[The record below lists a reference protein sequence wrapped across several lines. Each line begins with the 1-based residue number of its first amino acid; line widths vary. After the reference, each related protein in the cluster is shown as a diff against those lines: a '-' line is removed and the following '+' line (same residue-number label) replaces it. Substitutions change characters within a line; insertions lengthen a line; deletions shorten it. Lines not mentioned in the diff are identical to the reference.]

1 MSGVAAAAG
10 QSRAMQIETVAIA
23 SLSPPPRNTR
33 RHPEAQIT
41 EFCRALLMFGQTRPI
56 VIDEGG
62 QVLAGNGLVEA
73 AKKLEW
79 SEVQAIRMLGLSET
93 DKGKLILSDNKIFQM
108 GVDDY
113 DAIKAVLGSLGDYDV
128 PGFDEELLRGLIG
141 NVDQLT
147 EAFTTNYGRLSPDE
161 IAAAQG
167 RSIPQ
172 GSTQPAP
179 VSSGDGAHA
188 LNGSGTQRIVICPHC
203 KGEFRLDGPT

>member
-1 MSGVAAAAG
+1 ME
-10 QSRAMQIETVAIA
+10 IETVVIA
-23 SLSPPPRNTR
+23 GLRPPPRNTR

-56 VIDEGG
+56 VIDEEG

-79 SEVQAIRMLGLSET
+79 TEVQAIRMRGLSDT
-93 DKGKLILSDNKIFQM
+93 DKAKLILSDNRIFQM

-113 DAIKAVLGSLGDYDV
+113 DAIKSVLGNLGDYDV
-128 PGFDEELLRGLIG
+128 PGFDEDLLKSLIG

-147 EAFTTNYGRLSPDE
+147 ENYTSEYGRLGPDE

-167 RSIPQ
+167 RTIPA
-172 GSTQPAP
+172 GSTQAAPPGANGAAGPAATNGT
-179 VSSGDGAHA
+179 SGAAGPAA
-188 LNGSGTQRIVICPHC
+188 TRIVICPHC
-203 KGEFRLDGPT
+203 KGEFRLDG

>member
-1 MSGVAAAAG
+1 
-10 QSRAMQIETVAIA
+10 MQIEPVALA
-23 SLSPPPRNTR
+23 LLRPPPRNTR

-56 VIDEGG
+56 VIDEEGM
-62 QVLAGNGLVEA
+62 VLAGNGLVEA

-79 SEVQAIRMLGLSET
+79 AEVQAIRMRGLSEA
-93 DKGKLILSDNKIFQM
+93 DKSKLILSDNKIFQM

-113 DAIKAVLGSLGDYDV
+113 DAIKSILGSLGDYDV

-147 EAFTTNYGRLSPDE
+147 ESFTTSYGTLSPE
-161 IAAAQG
+161 QIASAQG
-167 RSIPQ
+167 RQIPQ

-179 VSSGDGAHA
+179 ASNGAA
-188 LNGSGTQRIVICPHC
+188 PNGHDTGAAAAAPRIVTCPHC
-203 KGEFRLDGPT
+203 QGEFSLP